1 MASSDSRMPPVLEIV
16 QFCNELSQGRSPSL
30 LEPFAMASDQQ
41 RREHLLVVDDDPRI
55 RQMLTRYFEDE
66 GYVVRAASNG
76 PEMRASLRQENIDI
90 ILLDWVLP
98 GGEDGLDLARE
109 IRAQSD
115 IPIIMLT
122 GRDDVVDRI
131 VGIEVGA
138 DDYIAKPF
146 HLREVHAR
154 LKSILRRRQ
163 QAPRGRE
170 NEPSDVIRFEGW
182 QLDIGKRQLLSAD
195 NNEVEL
201 TAGEF
206 DMLVVFSRH
215 AGRVLSREFLMEST
229 RGRNL
234 EVYDRTIDAQIA
246 RLRKKI
252 EADPAH
258 PRLIKSVRG
267 VGYVFT
273 AAR

>member
-1 MASSDSRMPPVLEIV
+1 MAI
-16 QFCNELSQGRSPSL
+16 
-30 LEPFAMASDQQ
+30 DQQ

-66 GYVVRAASNG
+66 GYVVSAASNG
-76 PEMRASLRQENIDI
+76 PEMRASLQQANFDI

-163 QAPRGRE
+163 PMTKARE
-170 NEPSDVIRFEGW
+170 NEPTDIIGFEGW
-182 QLDIGKRQLLSAD
+182 QLDIGKRQLLSPD
-195 NNEVEL
+195 KKEIEL
-201 TAGEF
+201 TTGEF
-206 DMLVVFSRH
+206 DMLVVFARH
-215 AGRVLSREFLMEST
+215 AGRVLSREFLMELT

-252 EADPAH
+252 ETNPTH
-258 PRLIKSVRG
+258 PQLIKSIRG

-273 AAR
+273 AKR

>member
-1 MASSDSRMPPVLEIV
+1 
-16 QFCNELSQGRSPSL
+16 
-30 LEPFAMASDQQ
+30 MASDQQ
-41 RREHLLVVDDDPRI
+41 RREHVLVVDDDARI

-66 GYVVRAASNG
+66 GYVVSVVSNG
-76 PEMRASLRQENIDI
+76 SEMRANLRQQNFDI

-109 IRAQSD
+109 IRGQSD
-115 IPIIMLT
+115 VPIMMLT

-154 LKSILRRRQ
+154 LKAILRRRQ
-163 QAPRGRE
+163 PAIKKPESDAG
-170 NEPSDVIRFEGW
+170 DVIRFEGW
-182 QLDIGKRQLLSAD
+182 QLDISKRQLLSAD
-195 NNEVEL
+195 RNEIEL
-201 TAGEF
+201 TTGEF
-206 DMLVVFSRH
+206 DILVVFARH
-215 AGRVLSREFLMEST
+215 AGRVLNREFLMELT

-252 EADPAH
+252 ETDPTH
-258 PRLIKSVRG
+258 PQLIKSVRG

-273 AAR
+273 GKV

>member
-1 MASSDSRMPPVLEIV
+1 MAI
-16 QFCNELSQGRSPSL
+16 
-30 LEPFAMASDQQ
+30 DQQ

-66 GYVVRAASNG
+66 GYVVSAASNG
-76 PEMRASLRQENIDI
+76 LEMRASLQQANFDI

-163 QAPRGRE
+163 PMTKARE
-170 NEPSDVIRFEGW
+170 NERTDIIGFEGW
-182 QLDIGKRQLLSAD
+182 QLDIGKRQLLSPD
-195 NNEVEL
+195 KKEIEL
-201 TAGEF
+201 TTGEF
-206 DMLVVFSRH
+206 DMLVVFARH
-215 AGRVLSREFLMEST
+215 AGRVLSREFLMELT

-252 EADPAH
+252 EADPTH
-258 PRLIKSVRG
+258 PQLIKSVRG

-273 AAR
+273 AKR

>member
-1 MASSDSRMPPVLEIV
+1 
-16 QFCNELSQGRSPSL
+16 
-30 LEPFAMASDQQ
+30 MASDQQ
-41 RREHLLVVDDDPRI
+41 RREHVLVVDDDARI

-66 GYVVRAASNG
+66 GYVVSAVSNG
-76 PEMRASLRQENIDI
+76 SEMRANLRQQNFDI

-109 IRAQSD
+109 IRGQSD
-115 IPIIMLT
+115 VPIMMLT

-154 LKSILRRRQ
+154 LKAILRRRQ
-163 QAPRGRE
+163 PAIKKPESDAG
-170 NEPSDVIRFEGW
+170 DVIRFEGW
-182 QLDIGKRQLLSAD
+182 QLDISKRQLLSAD
-195 NNEVEL
+195 RNEIEL
-201 TAGEF
+201 TTGEF
-206 DMLVVFSRH
+206 DILVVFARH
-215 AGRVLSREFLMEST
+215 AGRVLNREFLMELT

-252 EADPAH
+252 ETNPTH
-258 PRLIKSVRG
+258 PQLIKSVRG

-273 AAR
+273 GKV

>member
-1 MASSDSRMPPVLEIV
+1 
-16 QFCNELSQGRSPSL
+16 
-30 LEPFAMASDQQ
+30 MASDQQ
-41 RREHLLVVDDDPRI
+41 RREHILVVDDDPRI

-66 GYVVRAASNG
+66 GYVVGAASNG
-76 PEMRASLRQENIDI
+76 SEMRASLRQGNFDI
-90 ILLDWVLP
+90 ILLDWILP

-109 IRAQSD
+109 IRGQSD
-115 IPIIMLT
+115 VPIMMLT

-163 QAPRGRE
+163 PAIKKTEGDPG
-170 NEPSDVIRFEGW
+170 DVIRFEGW
-182 QLDIGKRQLLSAD
+182 QLDISKRQLLSAD
-195 NNEVEL
+195 KNEIEL
-201 TAGEF
+201 TTGEF
-206 DMLVVFSRH
+206 DILVVFARH
-215 AGRVLSREFLMEST
+215 AGRVLSREFLMEQT

-252 EADPAH
+252 EIDPTH
-258 PRLIKSVRG
+258 PQLIKSIRG

-273 AAR
+273 GKL

>member
-1 MASSDSRMPPVLEIV
+1 MAP
-16 QFCNELSQGRSPSL
+16 
-30 LEPFAMASDQQ
+30 DQQ

-55 RQMLTRYFEDE
+55 RQMLARYFEDE
-66 GYVVRAASNG
+66 GYAVSLASNG
-76 PEMRASLRQENIDI
+76 SEMRASLRQENFDM

-98 GGEDGLDLARE
+98 GGEDGLDLARD

-115 IPIIMLT
+115 VPIMMLT

-163 QAPRGRE
+163 PTLKDPEGD
-170 NEPSDVIRFEGW
+170 PGDIMRFEGW
-182 QLDIGKRQLLSAD
+182 QLDIGKRQLLSVD
-195 NNEVEL
+195 KSEIEL
-201 TAGEF
+201 TTGEF
-206 DMLVVFSRH
+206 DMLVVFARH
-215 AGRVLSREFLMEST
+215 AGRVLSREFLMELT

-252 EADPAH
+252 EADPTH
-258 PRLIKSVRG
+258 PQLIKSIRG

-273 AAR
+273 GKR

>member
-1 MASSDSRMPPVLEIV
+1 
-16 QFCNELSQGRSPSL
+16 
-30 LEPFAMASDQQ
+30 MASDEQ
-41 RREHLLVVDDDPRI
+41 RREHVLVVDDDPRI

-66 GYVVRAASNG
+66 GYAVSAASG
-76 PEMRASLRQENIDI
+76 GAEMRVRLRQENFDI
-90 ILLDWVLP
+90 ILLDLVLP
-98 GGEDGLDLARE
+98 GGDDGLDLARE

-115 IPIIMLT
+115 IPIMMLT

-163 QAPRGRE
+163 PVAKAPESSRDE
-170 NEPSDVIRFEGW
+170 IIRFDGW
-182 QLDIGKRQLLSAD
+182 QLEIGKRQLLAMDGS
-195 NNEVEL
+195 EVEL
-201 TAGEF
+201 TTGEF
-206 DMLVVFSRH
+206 DMLVVFVRH
-215 AGRVLSREFLMEST
+215 AGRVLGRELLMDLT

-234 EVYDRTIDAQIA
+234 EAFDRTIDAQIA

-252 EADPAH
+252 ETDPKH
-258 PRLIKSVRG
+258 PQLIKSIRG
-267 VGYVFT
+267 VGYMFT
-273 AAR
+273 GKV